1 MESITPGTFG
11 EPNGRGSGGGAFGLT
26 FAANPKYETNGNPSA
41 VSATALPCPMSSC
54 ESTT

>member
-11 EPNGRGSGGGAFGLT
+11 DPNGRGIEIAPSGT

-41 VSATALPCPMSSC
+41 VNATALPWPMSSC